1 MLECIEAQ
9 YVIKVLLTNNTNPW
23 NLRKRQ
29 YSVVM
34 FAQCFICAWGLK
46 S

>member
-29 YSVVM
+29 YSVFM